1 MAGGLGCLGL
11 GMMTRVALGHSGH
24 PIMASPWMRLSFV
37 IVIVAGLLRV
47 ASYGPW
53 RWSGLTSLTLS
64 AAAWS
69 LAFLIYRSEEH
80 TSELQSLM
88 RNSYAVF
95 CFKQKIYSLLPTI
108 NKLQDQTNTMMI

>member
-1 MAGGLGCLGL
+1 MLWILHLGYAWLVIAYLLAAAVHGGWLQQPLTLPIHALMAGGLGCLGL

-53 RWSGLTSLTLS
+53 CWSGLTRDRKSDVS
-64 AAAWS
+64 GKS
-69 LAFLIYRSEEH
+69 GVE
-80 TSELQSLM
+80 
-88 RNSYAVF
+88 
-95 CFKQKIYSLLPTI
+95 
-108 NKLQDQTNTMMI
+108 